1 MTGTVDHSE
10 ARLLEVEDLTVE
22 FQTLE
27 GVVRAVTG
35 LSYSVG
41 AGETL
46 AILGESGSGKSVS
59 AEAIMGI
66 IDPPAGRIVDGAIR
80 LRGRDLLSMPHR
92 ARHKINGAQIAMIFQ
107 DALASLDPSQ
117 TVGAQ
122 IGEMFRL
129 HLGVGKR
136 DAFRRAI
143 ALMDKV
149 RIPAAAQRAHAYPH
163 EFSGGMRQRVMIATA
178 IALDPDVLIADEPT
192 TALDVTV
199 QAQIMELIKELQAE
213 RDMGLVLISHDLGV
227 VADVADHVIVMY
239 AGRVMERGPLRAVY
253 RRPGHPY
260 SKGLFDSIPR
270 LDRAR
275 ERLRPIKGAPPSPLK
290 VPAGCPFHQR
300 CPLCIDIC
308 TRVLPRLEPLEGEAG
323 DRASACHRKNEVQSH
338 V

>member
-1 MTGTVDHSE
+1 MDQSE
-10 ARLLEVEDLTVE
+10 AQLLEVDNLSVE

-27 GVVRAVTG
+27 GVVSAVTG

-66 IDPPAGRIVDGAIR
+66 IDPPAGRIVGGAIR
-80 LRGRDLLSMPHR
+80 LRGQDLLSMPLR
-92 ARHKINGAQIAMIFQ
+92 ARHKINGEQIAMIFQ
-107 DALASLDPSQ
+107 DALAALDPAQ
-117 TVGAQ
+117 TVGNQ

-129 HLGVGKR
+129 HHGMGKR

-143 ALMDKV
+143 GLMDRV
-149 RIPAAAQRAHAYPH
+149 RIPAAAQRAHSYPH

-178 IALDPDVLIADEPT
+178 IALDPHVLIADEPT

-239 AGRVMERGPLRAVY
+239 AGRVMESGPLRSVY
-253 RRPGHPY
+253 RTPGHPY

-275 ERLRPIKGAPPSPLK
+275 ERLRPIKGAPPSSLLM
-290 VPAGCPFHQR
+290 PAGCPFHQR
-300 CPLCIDIC
+300 CPLSIDIC
-308 TRVLPRLEPLEGEAG
+308 TQVLPRLEPLESNEGA
-323 DRASACHRKNEVQSH
+323 RASACHRKNEVLSD